1 MSLYSKGNVHND
13 FGRERQVMTESS
25 ETYPRSFIPAEAGCY
40 VYPASRVT
48 KCIRRQSPLAH
59 PPSSARACASLSF
72 DCFDGN
78 RAEGSSTLESRPR
91 FDLFHFLFSFKKK
104 EEKCDAAQS
113 KRHFF
118 FSFCSR
124 VFSFEPFSWYVI
136 MRICVI

>member
-1 MSLYSKGNVHND
+1 
-13 FGRERQVMTESS
+13 MTENS

-48 KCIRRQSPLAH
+48 KCIRRQSPFATLH
-59 PPSSARACASLSF
+59 HQRARAPLCPLTASTATVPRVRALS
-72 DCFDGN
+72 
-78 RAEGSSTLESRPR
+78 RVALAPT
-91 FDLFHFLFSFKKK
+91 FSIFFFFFSLKKK
-104 EEKCDAAQS
+104 RKNATLLKAS
-113 KRHFF
+113 GFF